1 MTVKKNKKTP
11 QAKRPG
17 RKAGGEFYIYEP
29 NPIGS
34 DTPGQYIKYK
44 DKKRTGDIKTL
55 KDEKDGGKKRKILW
69 DDDLHF
75 AERWMF
81 VQDKGWDLQK
91 LHREFYWITT
101 ADLEERSQKVNELLL
116 SLHDELTDAK
126 QMNLFSAD
134 DAAAIPEI
142 PVLLNPLP
150 WRSSKKTKGKTD
162 AQRLLGMLK
171 KRNQAEKSSG
181 SNSLDQARETMEIDR
196 ADFK

>member
-1 MTVKKNKKTP
+1 MPIKKNKKMSS
-11 QAKRPG
+11 KKKPG
-17 RKAGGEFYIYEP
+17 RKSGGEYYIYEP

-55 KDEKDGGKKRKILW
+55 FDEKDGGGKRKILW

-75 AERWMF
+75 AERWML

-101 ADLEERSQKVNELLL
+101 ADLEERRQKVNELLL

-126 QMNLFSAD
+126 QMNLFSAE
-134 DAAAIPEI
+134 DAAAVPEI

-150 WRSSKKTKGKTD
+150 WRSSKKGKGKTD

-171 KRNQAEKSSG
+171 KRNQTEKPSG
-181 SNSLDQARETMEIDR
+181 SESIDAARETMEIDR